1 MPKTDS
7 KTIMKTH
14 SRPISKTKDKT
25 SRKTGTRKKAK
36 AVKVLPTVK
45 PENMTLRNWQVAL
58 RRQMA
63 AKERYAISA
72 GDSPGE
78 YRVSNASTRQEY
90 KVVYRGVKS
99 EWNYCSCM
107 DFKTSRLG
115 TCKHMEAVRRWI
127 SGSKRQKYVSGPTTR
142 RNTVSW
148 RPGSLTITTCCAPRP
163 TPNWANCSS
172 RPTALTTPSGSTR
185 MPSTI
190 SWRRA
195 NAICVVECWNI
206 IPTTTSMAWYVMPP
220 FIPIS
225 VKGCAS
231 PSNGA
236 RWSSP
241 MKWVWVRPSK
251 P

>member
-127 SGSKRQKYVSGPTTR
+127 SGSKRQRVQTE
-142 RNTVSW
+142 
-148 RPGSLTITTCCAPRP
+148 I
-163 TPNWANCSS
+163 
-172 RPTALTTPSGSTR
+172 PSY
-185 MPSTI
+185 
-190 SWRRA
+190 
-195 NAICVVECWNI
+195 
-206 IPTTTSMAWYVMPP
+206 TSV
-220 FIPIS
+220 
-225 VKGCAS
+225 
-231 PSNGA
+231 
-236 RWSSP
+236 
-241 MKWVWVRPSK
+241 
-251 P
+251 